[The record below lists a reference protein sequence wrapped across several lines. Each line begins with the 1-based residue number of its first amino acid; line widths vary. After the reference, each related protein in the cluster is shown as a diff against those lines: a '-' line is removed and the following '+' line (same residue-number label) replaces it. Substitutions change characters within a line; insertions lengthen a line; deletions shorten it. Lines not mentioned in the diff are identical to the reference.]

1 MLRGPRRPS
10 HVLGAVRVFPSLAV
24 ICSRMSFVYTPL
36 AVNCAPCRA
45 SMRKSRS
52 PHLSINVTS
61 FRSTMQARWLS
72 LRCFFFQQA
81 LSSRNQGAVS
91 RPWRI
96 HLSSEG
102 VSLKLIFNMLF
113 SSQARCIAKATLR
126 NVSGGIPQTC
136 AVCPTRRIGLHIA
149 AQFFP

>member
-1 MLRGPRRPS
+1 MLRGPCRPS
-10 HVLGAVRVFPSLAV
+10 HVLGAVRIFPSLAA
-24 ICSRMSFVYTPL
+24 IFSRMSFVYTPL

-45 SMRKSRS
+45 SMRKRRS
-52 PHLSINVTS
+52 PHLSINMTS
-61 FRSTMQARWLS
+61 FRSTMQARRSS

-91 RPWRI
+91 RPWGI

-113 SSQARCIAKATLR
+113 SSQARRIAKATLR
-126 NVSGGIPQTC
+126 NVSGGIPQTGG
-136 AVCPTRRIGLHIA
+136 VCPTRRIGLHIA